1 MTASLRLSEIRLR
14 NWKAYQN
21 ATLQLPAAESGQ
33 VVVIGGQN
41 GAGKTSLMEALVLG
55 LYGRDGLSLVARAK
69 DRRRGEASYD
79 GFLERA
85 LNRDAGA
92 ERPMTVELVFVGGP
106 RGRIAL
112 ERVWYFS
119 TSGRHERDDE
129 DVRIREGD
137 DEDLVPIPEDGR
149 EAFLRAYVSDNLLPA
164 NLASFFIFDGEHVD
178 RLAGLDLEGQV
189 RSAVE
194 AMLGVPLLRQTIQ
207 DLRAY
212 ARERRRD
219 TRETEGSDLG
229 ALRVSVNALETRE
242 DAHRNVVEA
251 TNDQLTPL
259 REERDAIVARI
270 GSLHGDTYASF
281 KGLFETRERLVRDRV
296 ELQEELRRALSVDL
310 AFALAGGPLR
320 RTVQARLDAETLRER
335 WLSGLQ
341 TSDARYAAFVGL
353 LEGDLT
359 TPDALGQLR
368 MAWEKVWN
376 APPDGSAL
384 NLRHGHLGDAER
396 HLVSRH
402 LNLVSEAAG
411 SRIGDLA
418 RQVQA
423 TEAAI
428 HEVEDRIARQNGVDE
443 MSQGLAGELR
453 RVQGLIADLEARH
466 RLEVEAL
473 DEARQTL
480 APLKQSLALQVKYH
494 ADAAPVLRRA
504 DKAERYASVLEDVI
518 DAVVPQQMTALSDA
532 VTQAY
537 RALAHKDEVARI
549 EISAGGDVRLIDE
562 RGEDLRNRDASAGET
577 QIFALALMAAIAAT
591 APVFPIVM
599 DTPFARLDPRHR
611 RNVLRH
617 FAELGPQLILLA
629 HPAEIGPEDLEGL
642 GARLAPPIEVAQ
654 DQVSRVSGIRPGAP
668 S

>member
-21 ATLQLPAAESGQ
+21 ATLQLPTAESGQ

-55 LYGRDGLSLVARAK
+55 LYGRDGLTLVARAK

-85 LNRDAGA
+85 LNRDATA
-92 ERPMTVELVFVGGP
+92 DDPMTVELVFLGGA
-106 RGRIAL
+106 RHRIAL

-119 TSGRHERDDE
+119 SAGRHERDDE
-129 DVRIREGD
+129 DVRIREGE
-137 DEDLVPIPEDGR
+137 DEDLLPIPEEGR
-149 EAFLRAYVSDNLLPA
+149 EAFLRAYVAENLLPA

-219 TRETEGSDLG
+219 TRETDGSDLG
-229 ALRVSVNALETRE
+229 ALRVEVSALETRE
-242 DAHRNVVEA
+242 EAHRNVVEA

-259 REERDAIVARI
+259 REERDAVVARI

-296 ELQEELRRALSVDL
+296 ELQDDLRRALSVDL
-310 AFALAGGPLR
+310 AFALAGAPLR
-320 RTVQARLDAETLRER
+320 RKVQARLDAETLRER

-341 TSDARYAAFVGL
+341 TSDARYAAFVDL
-353 LEGDLT
+353 LHGDLT
-359 TPDALGQLR
+359 APESLGQLR
-368 MAWEKVWN
+368 SAWEKVWN
-376 APPDGSAL
+376 VPPSGGASE
-384 NLRHGHLGDAER
+384 LRHAHLGDAER

-402 LNLVSEAAG
+402 LDQVSKAAG
-411 SRIGDLA
+411 SRIGELA
-418 RQVQA
+418 QQVQTVDSDIHQ
-423 TEAAI
+423 TEEA
-428 HEVEDRIARQNGVDE
+428 IARQNGVDE
-443 MSQGLAGELR
+443 MSQGLAEELGR
-453 RVQGLIADLEARH
+453 IQGLIAHLEARH
-466 RLEVEAL
+466 RIEVEAL
-473 DEARQTL
+473 DETRQAL
-480 APLKQSLALQVKYH
+480 VPLKQSLALQVQYH

-504 DKAERYASVLEDVI
+504 DKAERYAAVLEDVI
-518 DAVVPQQMTALSDA
+518 DGVVPQRMTALSEA

-642 GARLAPPIEVAQ
+642 GARLAPPIEVTQ
-654 DQVSRVSGIRPGAP
+654 DQGSRVSGIRPGGT